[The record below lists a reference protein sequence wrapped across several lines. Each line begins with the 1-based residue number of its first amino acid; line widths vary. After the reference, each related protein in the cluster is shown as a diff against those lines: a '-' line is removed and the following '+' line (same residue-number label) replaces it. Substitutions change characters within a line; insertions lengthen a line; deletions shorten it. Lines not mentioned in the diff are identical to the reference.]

1 MSRNFI
7 SWFFP
12 SSVCLAVGIA
22 SAADISAPP
31 TRLAAVQAA
40 APTPMVAQRLREEMH
55 QLLVRL
61 STSGALGAHPEQ
73 LAITVDEPAQRSVN
87 LGLLVDATSAS
98 NARDGLR
105 VLGATPGSTAEH
117 LGVHPG
123 DVVVA
128 INGRSLREL
137 GADNNGRALAA
148 SALKSSVDA
157 LPDNSSLQLDVL
169 RGGNQLALNAPLQ
182 SVTLPALRLV
192 LGGAAG
198 AASTDADSSVT
209 PSAAEGCG
217 RINMM
222 DLAPRQQHLYGATIL
237 LADGVTPGPQGA
249 KTVRLDAG
257 LHQLLVAE
265 RIPTLEMGMGDIA
278 SRRNSKPKPLTITLA
293 ANTTILVAARLNEDR
308 NGHLND
314 GGYWDPV
321 VWKEMAES
329 CP

>member
-1 MSRNFI
+1 M
-7 SWFFP
+7 
-12 SSVCLAVGIA
+12 CLALSTVR
-22 SAADISAPP
+22 AADIGSPP
-31 TRLAAVQAA
+31 ATLATVAAA
-40 APTPMVAQRLREEMH
+40 APTPAIAQRLREEVH
-55 QLLVRL
+55 QMLVRL

-73 LAITVDEPAQRSVN
+73 LAITLDEPAQRSVN

-105 VLGATPGSTAEH
+105 VLGATPDSTAER

-123 DVVVA
+123 DIVVA
-128 INGRSLREL
+128 INGRSLRDL
-137 GADNNGRALAA
+137 GADDNGRALAA
-148 SALKSSVDA
+148 AALKSSIDG

-169 RGGNQLALNAPLQ
+169 RGGNQLALNGPLQ
-182 SVTLPALRLV
+182 SVMLPALRLA
-192 LGGAAG
+192 LGS
-198 AASTDADSSVT
+198 AASAATPDADAD
-209 PSAAEGCG
+209 AAAAPAAATGCG

-237 LADGVTPGPQGA
+237 LVDGITPGPHGV
-249 KTVRLDAG
+249 KSVRVSAG
-257 LHQLLVAE
+257 SHELLVAE

-278 SRRNSKPKPLTITLA
+278 SRRSSKPKPLTVTLT

-308 NGHLND
+308 SGHLND

-321 VWKEMAES
+321 VWKEMVES